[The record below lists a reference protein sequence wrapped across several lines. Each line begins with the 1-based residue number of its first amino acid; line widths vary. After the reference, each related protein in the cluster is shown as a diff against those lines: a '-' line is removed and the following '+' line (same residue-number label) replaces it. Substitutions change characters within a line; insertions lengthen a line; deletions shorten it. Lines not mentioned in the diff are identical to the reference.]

1 MKKTDRLPWLLSVGA
16 GLFLLVSNVSAG
28 TVITEYADQ
37 SSSVSVQAAR
47 MNGQPGIAVVFTGT
61 DDLHY
66 YATATAAPAP
76 HLKLKISAEADG
88 LTFGEAVYP
97 EYQYFDDPV
106 KGKIEVYVGNFK
118 VFVPITKAERREPP
132 DGVTENAGVISEG
145 LRPAAVV
152 TIEGIACTS
161 ELCLSPFTKEIT
173 AELHLLQMADWPVID
188 FKAAPAQA
196 ATADRRGTGF
206 QPVNHGQDGRATEAD
221 AGLADMLSGW
231 NEAGGDG
238 VDADKSVLWFFLL
251 ALLAGLSINIMP
263 CVLPVIPLII
273 MRLVSQAKESGPR
286 RVALGF
292 SFCGGIVLFFAAFAA
307 ISAIVKLSTGTG
319 LDINSLY
326 RNPAAVITLFLF
338 ILFFALVLMDVLVLS
353 LPPALANKQSGGS
366 GFAGSIGMGFFAGIL
381 STPCS
386 GAIIGAVLVWA
397 QTQPL
402 SVSSIALVLM
412 GVGMAAPYALL
423 ISIPKLLD
431 YVPKPGTWMEIF
443 KKTGGFLL
451 ILIAVKFT
459 LTALAK
465 DHLINVLLY
474 GVIFSFCVW
483 MLGAW
488 ITFST
493 PKGKKWTIRFIAAVI
508 AVAAGYYLLG
518 EIEESKVQWQKYDP
532 ATVQTALK
540 NDQPVLLKFTADW
553 CTNCK
558 IVDKKVF
565 QDPAMAALLAQK
577 GFVTIKADTTR
588 QSFQATVDYKRVFK
602 EPGNVPNT
610 ILLNPD
616 KQTIT
621 KIRGIFTPE
630 ELKQIINEQF

>member
-1 MKKTDRLPWLLSVGA
+1 MKKIARLAGLLSVA
-16 GLFLLVSNVSAG
+16 LLVFSASAG
-28 TVITEYADQ
+28 TVITEYEDQ
-37 SSSVSVQAAR
+37 SSSVSLQPAR

-66 YATATAAPAP
+66 YATATAAPVP
-76 HLKLKISAEADG
+76 HLKLKVSAQADG
-88 LTFGEAVYP
+88 LTFGPAVYP
-97 EYQYFDDPV
+97 EYQYFNDPA

-118 VFVPITKAERREPP
+118 VFLPIIITSVVDAHKAK
-132 DGVTENAGVISEG
+132 DVA
-145 LRPAAVV
+145 V
-152 TIEGIACTS
+152 TIKGIACTS
-161 ELCLSPFTKEIT
+161 ELCLTPFTKEIT
-173 AELHLLQMADWPVID
+173 AEIDLLQMVSWPEID
-188 FKAAPAQA
+188 FKAAPAQE
-196 ATADRRGTGF
+196 TVEKS
-206 QPVNHGQDGRATEAD
+206 QHGQAELDRATRTEAVKAD
-221 AGLADMLSGW
+221 AGLAGLLSSWG
-231 NEAGGDG
+231 ETGDSQ
-238 VDADKSVLWFFLL
+238 ASANRSVLWFFLL

-273 MRLVSQAKESGPR
+273 MRLVGQAKESGPR
-286 RVALGF
+286 RIALGF
-292 SFCGGIVLFFAAFAA
+292 SFCGGIVLFFAVFAA

-326 RNPAAVITLFLF
+326 RNPIAVITLFLF

-353 LPPALANKQSGGS
+353 LPSSITNKHRGGS
-366 GFAGSIGMGFFAGIL
+366 GFTGSIGMGFFAGIL

-402 SVSSIALVLM
+402 TVSSTALVLM
-412 GVGMAAPYALL
+412 GIGMAVPYALL

-431 YVPKPGTWMEIF
+431 FVPKPGTWMEIF

-465 DHLINVLLY
+465 DHLINILLY
-474 GVIFSFCVW
+474 GVIFSFCIW

-493 PKGKKWTIRFIAAVI
+493 PKGKKWTIRLIAAII
-508 AVAAGYYLLG
+508 AMMTGFWLLPAPQQ
-518 EIEESKVQWQKYDP
+518 SKIDWQKYNP
-532 ATVQTALK
+532 TIVQSALE
-540 NDQPVLLKFTADW
+540 NDRPVLLKFTADW

-558 IVDKKVF
+558 IVDKNVF
-565 QDPAMAALLAQK
+565 HDSEIAMLLKQK
-577 GFVTIKADTTR
+577 GFVAIKADTTQ
-588 QSFQATVDYKRVFK
+588 QSFQATVDYKAVFK

-621 KIRGIFTPE
+621 KIRGMFTPE
-630 ELKQIINEQF
+630 ELKQTINEQF

>member
-1 MKKTDRLPWLLSVGA
+1 MKNRTCLIQ
-16 GLFLLVSNVSAG
+16 LFLATIFAITVLNASAD
-28 TVITEYADQ
+28 TLIIEYEDQ
-37 SSSVSVQAAR
+37 SSSATVQPAR
-47 MNGQPGIAVVFTGT
+47 MNGQAGVAVVFTGT

-76 HLKLKISAEADG
+76 HLKLKISAKADG
-88 LTFGEAVYP
+88 ATFGPAVYP
-97 EYQYFDDPV
+97 EYQYFNDPA

-118 VFVPITKAERREPP
+118 VFVPIKEIIAY
-132 DGVTENAGVISEG
+132 GVDVEKTN
-145 LRPAAVV
+145 AVV

-161 ELCLSPFTKEIT
+161 ELCLTPFTKEVT
-173 AELHLLQMADWPVID
+173 GELNLEAMDTWPEID
-188 FKAAPAQA
+188 FKAAPASQHGQA
-196 ATADRRGTGF
+196 DSGTGF
-206 QPVNHGQDGRATEAD
+206 QPVERDPVDHGQDGRAT
-221 AGLADMLSGW
+221 AGLVDLLSGW
-231 NEAGGDG
+231 GETGDAE
-238 VDADKSVLWFFLL
+238 DATDKSVLWFFLL

-273 MRLVSQAKESGPR
+273 MRLVGQAKESGPR

-319 LDINSLY
+319 LDMNSLY
-326 RNPAAVITLFLF
+326 RNSTAVITLFLF
-338 ILFFALVLMDVLVLS
+338 ILFFALVLMDVLVLA
-353 LPPALANKQSGGS
+353 LPSSVANKQGGGS

-402 SVSSIALVLM
+402 SVSSTALVLM

-443 KKTGGFLL
+443 KKTCGFLL

-493 PKGKKWTIRFIAAVI
+493 PKGKKWTVRGVAVI
-508 AVAAGYYLLG
+508 IAMMTGFWLLPAPG
-518 EIEESKVQWQKYDP
+518 SSQIDWQKYDP
-532 ATVQTALK
+532 ATVQNALQ

-558 IVDKKVF
+558 IVDKNVY
-565 QDPAMAALLAQK
+565 QDAATTALLAQK
-577 GFVTIKADTTR
+577 GFVTIKADTTQ
-588 QSFQATVDYKRVFK
+588 QSFQATVDYKAVFK

-621 KIRGIFTPE
+621 KIRGIFTPD